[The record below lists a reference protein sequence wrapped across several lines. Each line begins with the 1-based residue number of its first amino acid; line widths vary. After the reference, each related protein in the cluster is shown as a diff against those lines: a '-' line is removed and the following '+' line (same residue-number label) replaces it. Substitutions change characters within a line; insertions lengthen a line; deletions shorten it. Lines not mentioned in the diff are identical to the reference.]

1 MIIPIPIQLHSFLDL
16 MVYATGYVMP
26 ALCIVIVGHIDC
38 TLPYVAVA
46 FMMTCLGFMAFG
58 TAGVGPN
65 HMELAP
71 PFAGSIMG
79 ILNTAANI
87 SGVIVPSIVAAMT
100 EQVSYKYA
108 FN

>member
-1 MIIPIPIQLHSFLDL
+1 MF
-16 MVYATGYVMP
+16 YATGYVTP

-46 FMMTCLGFMAFG
+46 FMMTCLGFMAFA
-58 TAGVGPN
+58 TAGVAPN

-87 SGVIVPSIVAAMT
+87 SGVIVPTIVAAMT
-100 EQVSYKYA
+100 KQVSYTYV